1 MPVRISLPLVTLAGL
16 LATVSLAG
24 PAAAEGPG
32 YAEAAPRAAPRRLA
46 HRPLPPA
53 GLDRRYGAYAGPRVY
68 GPVVRAYLPRNDNVP
83 MYNEPPPR

>member
-1 MPVRISLPLVTLAGL
+1 MPVRISLPLAALAGL
-16 LATVSLAG
+16 LATLSLAG

-32 YAEAAPRAAPRRLA
+32 YAEAAPRVAPRRLA

-53 GLDRRYGAYAGPRVY
+53 GLDRRYGPYAGPRVY

>member
-1 MPVRISLPLVTLAGL
+1 MPVRTSLPLAALAGL
-16 LATVSLAG
+16 LATLATAG

-32 YAEAAPRAAPRRLA
+32 YAAAPPRFAPRRLA

-53 GLDRRYGAYAGPRVY
+53 GFGRAYGPPPGPRAY

-83 MYNEPPPR
+83 MYNEPPLR